1 VAAWEAQ
8 VYVTF
13 KRGVLDPQGEAA
25 RGALGALG
33 FGEVSDVRVGK
44 YMVIRL
50 DAAGE
55 AEARRRVD
63 EMCRRL
69 LANPVIEDYR
79 FDLALA
85 PAGGAGK

>member
-1 VAAWEAQ
+1 MAAWQAQ

-13 KRGVLDPQGEAA
+13 KRGVLDPQGEAT

-33 FGEVSDVRVGK
+33 FGEVSDVRMGK
-44 YMVIRL
+44 YMELRL
-50 DAAGE
+50 GAADE

-79 FDLALA
+79 FDLA
-85 PAGGAGK
+85 PAGGSGK